1 MYRSLLVPLDGSA
14 FAEHALPLA
23 LGLARRA
30 GAALNVV
37 SVHVPLVSLGADS
50 IAPGT
55 CEAEARVLEQE
66 RAYLD
71 GIVQRVRSL
80 APVPVSF
87 SLVEGPLVAEL
98 LSGHAAVTKADLV
111 VMTTHG
117 RGPLSRLWLGSVA
130 DEMVRRATTPVLLVR
145 PHERGV
151 DLAAEPELRHVLVPL
166 DGSALAEQVLAPAR
180 ALGSLTQ
187 AEFTLLRVYGPT
199 IDVDP
204 LAYAAQEGAEG
215 AVEQLR
221 VRAQDYLRGVAGGFG
236 GQGCKVQTQAVRGQ
250 HPATAILDAAQGLAV
265 SLITLETHGRRG
277 LPRLLLGS
285 VADKVIRGA
294 SVPVLVH
301 RSPTK

>member
-30 GAALNVV
+30 EASLNLV
-37 SVHVPLVSLGADS
+37 SVHVPLLSVAADS

-55 CEAEARVLEQE
+55 CEAEARALAQE

-71 GIVQRVRSL
+71 EIVRRL
-80 APVPVSF
+80 ATQATVPVTSALLE
-87 SLVEGPLVAEL
+87 SAAVAEL
-98 LSGHAAVTKADLV
+98 LAEHAAKTNADLV

-145 PHERGV
+145 PHEKGV
-151 DLAAEPELRHVLVPL
+151 DFAAEPQVRHILVPL
-166 DGSALAEQVLAPAR
+166 DGSALAEQMLAPAR
-180 ALGSLTQ
+180 VLGGVSQ
-187 AEFTLLRVYGPT
+187 AEFTLLRVYGPA

-204 LAYAAQEGAEG
+204 LGYAAQEGVEG
-215 AVEQLR
+215 ADEQLR
-221 VRAQDYLRGVAGGFG
+221 VRAQDYLQRVAEGLS
-236 GQGCKVQTQAVRGQ
+236 GQGCKVQTQAVAGQ
-250 HPATAILDAAQGLAV
+250 HPATAILDAAQNLAV
-265 SLITLETHGRRG
+265 SLIALETHGRRG

-294 SVPVLVH
+294 TVPVLVH

>member
-80 APVPVSF
+80 APVPVTS

-98 LSGHAAVTKADLV
+98 LSGQAAVTKADLV

-117 RGPLSRLWLGSVA
+117 RGPLSRLWLGRVA

-145 PHERGV
+145 PHEKGV
-151 DLAAEPELRHVLVPL
+151 DLAAEPGLRHVLIPL

-187 AEFTLLRVYGPT
+187 AEFTLLRVYGPA

-204 LAYAAQEGAEG
+204 LSYAAQAGVEG

-221 VRAQDYLRGVAGGFG
+221 VRAQDYLQRLAEGFK
-236 GQGCKVQTQAVRGQ
+236 GQGCKVQTHAVLGQ

-265 SLITLETHGRRG
+265 SLIALETHGRRG

-294 SVPVLVH
+294 SVPVLAH
-301 RSPTK
+301 RSPGA

>member
-1 MYRSLLVPLDGSA
+1 MYRTLMVPLDGST

-30 GAALNVV
+30 GAALNLV
-37 SVHVPLVSLGADS
+37 SVHVPLLSVAADS

-55 CEAEARVLEQE
+55 CEAEDRVLAQE

-71 GIVQRVRSL
+71 GIVGQLTAL
-80 APVPVSF
+80 ATVPVTSA
-87 SLVEGPLVAEL
+87 LLEGAAVAEL
-98 LSGHAAVTKADLV
+98 LAGHAATTNADLV

-145 PHERGV
+145 PHEKAV
-151 DLAAEPELRHVLVPL
+151 DLATEPEIRHILIPL
-166 DGSALAEQVLAPAR
+166 DGSALAEQVLAPATV
-180 ALGSLTQ
+180 LGGLTQ
-187 AEFTLLRVYGPT
+187 AEFTLLRVYGPS
-199 IDVDP
+199 IDVD
-204 LAYAAQEGAEG
+204 LLGYAAQEGVEG

-221 VRAQDYLRGVAGGFG
+221 VRAEGYLQGVAEGFTT
-236 GQGCKVQTQAVRGQ
+236 QGFKVQTKAVPGQ
-250 HPATAILDAAQGLAV
+250 HPANAILDAAQNLAV
-265 SLITLETHGRRG
+265 SLIALETHGRRG

-294 SVPVLVH
+294 SVLVLVH

>member
-30 GAALNVV
+30 GAAVHVV
-37 SVHVPLVSLGADS
+37 QVHVPFALAYADS
-50 IAPGT
+50 LAPGSY
-55 CEAEARVLEQE
+55 EAEARVLEQE

-71 GIVQRVRSL
+71 GVVSRLAGL
-80 APVPVSF
+80 APAAVTPA
-87 SLVEGPLVAEL
+87 LLEGPAVAEM

-130 DEMVRRATTPVLLVR
+130 DEMVRRAAAPVLLVR
-145 PHERGV
+145 PHGGGV
-151 DLAAEPELRHVLVPL
+151 DLAAGPELRHLLVPL
-166 DGSALAEQVLAPAR
+166 DGSALAEQILAPAT
-180 ALGSLTQ
+180 ALGGLTQ
-187 AEFTLLRVYGPT
+187 AEFTLLRVYGPA
-199 IDVDP
+199 IDVAP
-204 LAYAAQEGAEG
+204 LTEAAQGVEG
-215 AVEQLR
+215 AVGQLR
-221 VRAQDYLRGVAGGFG
+221 VRAEDYLRRVAEGLK
-236 GQGCKVQTQAVRGQ
+236 GQGCKVQAHAVVGQ

-265 SLITLETHGRRG
+265 SLIALETHGRRG

-294 SVPVLVH
+294 TTPVLVH
-301 RSPTK
+301 RSTVS

>member
-1 MYRSLLVPLDGSA
+1 MYRSLLVPLDGST

-37 SVHVPLVSLGADS
+37 SVHVPLLSTAADS

-55 CEAEARVLEQE
+55 CEAEARILEQE

-71 GIVQRVRSL
+71 GIVSRLAKL
-80 APVPVSF
+80 APVPVTS

-130 DEMVRRATTPVLLVR
+130 DEMVRRGTPPVLLVR
-145 PHERGV
+145 PHEKGV
-151 DLAAEPELRHVLVPL
+151 DLATEPEVRHILIPL
-166 DGSALAEQVLAPAR
+166 DGSALAEQILAPAR
-180 ALGSLTQ
+180 DFGGLTQ
-187 AEFTLLRVYGPT
+187 AEFTLLRVYGPA

-204 LAYAAQEGAEG
+204 LAYAAQEGVEG

-221 VRAQDYLRGVAGGFG
+221 VRAQDYLQRVAEGFS
-236 GQGCKVQTQAVRGQ
+236 GQGCKVQTQAVLGQ
-250 HPATAILDAAQGLAV
+250 HPATAVLDAAQNLAV

-301 RSPTK
+301 RSPTE

>member
-1 MYRSLLVPLDGSA
+1 MYRSVLVPLDGSA

-23 LGLARRA
+23 LSLARRA
-30 GAALNVV
+30 GAALNVMQ
-37 SVHVPLVSLGADS
+37 VHVPFALMYTDS
-50 IAPGT
+50 MSPGGY
-55 CEAEARVLEQE
+55 EAEARVREQE

-71 GIVQRVRSL
+71 GIVSRLASL
-80 APVPVSF
+80 SGVPVTCA
-87 SLVEGPLVAEL
+87 LLEGPVVAEML
-98 LSGHAAVTKADLV
+98 GGQAAATKADLV

-145 PHERGV
+145 PYEKAV
-151 DLAAEPELRHVLVPL
+151 DLAAEPGLRHILIPL
-166 DGSALAEQVLAPAR
+166 DGSALAERVLEPAR
-180 ALGSLTQ
+180 ALGDLMQS
-187 AEFTLLRVYGPT
+187 EFTLLRVYGPS

-204 LAYAAQEGAEG
+204 LSYAAREGGEGAG
-215 AVEQLR
+215 EQLR
-221 VRAQDYLRGVAGGFG
+221 AGALDFLRRVAEGFE
-236 GQGCKVQTQAVRGQ
+236 GQGCKVQTHAVLGQ
-250 HPATAILDAAQGLAV
+250 HPATAILDAAQGLGV
-265 SLITLETHGRRG
+265 DLIALETHGRRG